1 MATGMPDESTA
12 LRADPAELS
21 YVPARVVWPLTGAIA
36 IGMFALRLA
45 YAISDL
51 WSQEAGAALGNVM
64 FEEVVGSV
72 VSLPYVYGTIVVVRR
87 WPLPRTQRVTWV
99 LRLVACFVLAS
110 LFHAPLLYAV
120 RGATA
125 PLFGLEGYA
134 FTPAMAVWINEAVN
148 DILPVVAIVA
158 GMTAAEYLLE
168 ARERERRAFA
178 LERSLLEAELSAVRL
193 QLQPHFLFNALNTIA
208 ATMYDDPAAADA
220 QLTQLSE
227 LLRASLRS
235 THAQEVPL
243 REEVALV
250 GQYMGLMQ
258 ARFPGALTWQ
268 ATLAPGTEEL
278 LVPSMSLQPLM
289 ENAVRH
295 GALSARGAGRVQLTA
310 TILAGDARTAGEE
323 ATLELRVWDDG
334 DGVAPGRDPIGAGTG
349 LSATARRL
357 HLLYGAR
364 GTLQARNAAGGGF
377 EVVLQLPVR
386 TMARGVDAA
395 RTRSASSLNA
405 TIPAAHGVASSRSVA
420 G

>member
-1 MATGMPDESTA
+1 MMNDSVSNTA
-12 LRADPAELS
+12 LIGSTPSANSVPVNQAITATVGTVSPMLATAEPSARLIEVCSLS
-21 YVPARVVWPLTGAIA
+21 AIA
-36 IGMFALRLA
+36 
-45 YAISDL
+45 
-51 WSQEAGAALGNVM
+51 
-64 FEEVVGSV
+64 
-72 VSLPYVYGTIVVVRR
+72 
-87 WPLPRTQRVTWV
+87 
-99 LRLVACFVLAS
+99 
-110 LFHAPLLYAV
+110 
-120 RGATA
+120 
-125 PLFGLEGYA
+125 A
-134 FTPAMAVWINEAVN
+134 F
-148 DILPVVAIVA
+148 
-158 GMTAAEYLLE
+158 
-168 ARERERRAFA
+168 
-178 LERSLLEAELSAVRL
+178 SAV
-193 QLQPHFLFNALNTIA
+193 AASGSNTIA

-386 TMARGVDAA
+386 TMACGGDAA

>member
-1 MATGMPDESTA
+1 MPDESKPLRSSGAA
-12 LRADPAELS
+12 LSLIPS
-21 YVPARVVWPLTGAIA
+21 RVVWPLTAAIA
-36 IGMFALRLA
+36 VGMFVLRLA
-45 YAISDL
+45 FAVSEL
-51 WSQEAGAALGNVM
+51 WSQNAGAAIGEVI

-72 VSLPYVYGTIVVVRR
+72 VSLPYVYGTIVVLRR
-87 WPLPRTQRVTWV
+87 WPLTRTPRVTWAA
-99 LRLVACFVLAS
+99 RLVVCFVLAS
-110 LFHAPLLYAV
+110 LLHAPLLYAV

-125 PLFGLEGYA
+125 QLIGLEGYA
-134 FTPAMAVWINEAVN
+134 FVPTLATWINEAIN
-148 DILPVVAIVA
+148 DILPAVSIIA

-168 ARERERRAFA
+168 SRERERRAFA
-178 LERSLLEAELSAVRL
+178 LERSLLEAELSTVRL
-193 QLQPHFLFNALNTIA
+193 QLQPHFLFNALNTISA
-208 ATMYDDPAAADA
+208 NVYDDPAAADA

-243 REEVALV
+243 RDEVALV

-258 ARFPGALTWQ
+258 ARFPGALTWT

-295 GALSARGAGRVQLTA
+295 GALTARGTGNLQLTA
-310 TILAGDARTAGEE
+310 SIAAGDPRAADDE

-334 DGVAPGRDPIGAGTG
+334 AGVAAGRDPIGTGTG

-357 HLLYGAR
+357 RLLYGER
-364 GTLQARNAAGGGF
+364 GSLKARNAAGGGF
-377 EVVLQLPVR
+377 EVVLQLPAHSVVR
-386 TMARGVDAA
+386 RAEAPRTDVASSTPAA
-395 RTRSASSLNA
+395 SASSPN
-405 TIPAAHGVASSRSVA
+405 VAPSPSVA